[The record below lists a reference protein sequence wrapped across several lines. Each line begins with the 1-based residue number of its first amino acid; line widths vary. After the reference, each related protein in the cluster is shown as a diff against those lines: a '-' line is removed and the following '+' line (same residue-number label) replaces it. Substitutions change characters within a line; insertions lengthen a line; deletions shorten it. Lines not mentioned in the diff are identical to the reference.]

1 MVFSL
6 KLDKN
11 ECKDNDSNI
20 YLFIFLFFLFTVA
33 DPGFGQGGG
42 QEFFS
47 EILPT

>member
-1 MVFSL
+1 MTDRWMSEKVELVVMFCHS
-6 KLDKN
+6 
-11 ECKDNDSNI
+11 S
-20 YLFIFLFFLFTVA
+20 VA